1 MNLNGIEILE
11 PELKQLIDTNEF
23 IFYREIKSIPNQV
36 LGLKLRAPLKI
47 E

>member
-23 IFYREIKSIPNQV
+23 IFYREIKFDPKSSFRF
-36 LGLKLRAPLKI
+36 KTKDYW
-47 E
+47 